1 MKNRF
6 RINKHFI
13 ISLFAIVFSVFS
25 LGNVFAQ
32 NSQENRTVITIENA
46 KSTKYE
52 KDKETG
58 NDCIFLSGNVKI
70 SVAKGSTKNI
80 ISSDTIKYDRV
91 TEMIYADG
99 NVSLE
104 QTTDNSGGQTVTALS
119 LMFNASTLEGIFD
132 DGRVVQTQSDA
143 LNLPSGSTLVV
154 ASDIFGRS
162 ESNTIAFKNGVLT
175 FCDDENPHWNIKA
188 SRIWLL
194 PGGEF
199 AFFNALFYVGVIPVL
214 YLPAFYYPK
223 DELIFNPVF
232 NYTKRE
238 GYSVQTTTYL
248 LGRKPLDTSSSTSA
262 DDSDS
267 TEKIKALFNFI
278 RPSTLKEQKLEGL
291 MLHNLDKDFSG
302 DTSNYVKLLG
312 DWYSNLG
319 IMVGL
324 EGVVKPKK
332 IINNLEFSAKLGF
345 TNTIFKNGTEY
356 SAYSTTKGI
365 KYQDESNLLGFE
377 LPFRYGANL
386 KFSMSKPFTLNMSLP
401 VYSDPY
407 FNNDF
412 SERNETMDW
421 ISYLTESAAGDDDD
435 DTVNEISSFSWTLNS
450 SYSVPLPKVI
460 KPYINSLSFNL
471 SSSVAFSTMT
481 ATELTNSDVAPE
493 DFNEWKNNT
502 PQKKFYYPSQVT
514 PANISA
520 NLSGTLFSW
529 PLKTSTTS
537 NTKAPTFIGEFYLP
551 EELKTE
557 KQKQKE
563 LEEKQKELL
572 AASEETASETATN
585 NEQNNQEEELE
596 LFDKNSFPTMNTS
609 SVAQTTIPGITFSS
623 QYSIKPAFTSQLAYP
638 QSSSYLKKP
647 EDFEWNNLR
656 SSMYTFKV
664 PITLNNTFGYG
675 GSFITANNSYSFN
688 PVFQKHP
695 FISTDEVKGGYT
707 EEAAANLRKTDY
719 AAEKRDLT
727 NTNSVSVKPFFYID
741 GFKNTGITWR
751 STIKMVRTNFIGDE
765 ENPEWEYLTTDWS
778 DPDSITTNSLDFTF
792 ATNQKDNKFSQSLT
806 LTTTLSPQ
814 PEQYYGTLKLTFPYT
829 TFSFETG
836 FKQKSAT
843 DETWVKQPI
852 RQNFTLS
859 LFNNSLKLSESYNY
873 NLEEN
878 YNDSFKLALTWKG
891 LQLAYNM
898 SYTTIYDFDEQT
910 GWKARSGTDNKAFL
924 PYSFS
929 LAYAPSSVTLYTWK
943 NRVSLNMGLSTSI
956 VADLIRPTNSY
967 FLFNP
972 SVTFKINEFLNVSF
986 SSSSRNSVLYRY
998 FGKEIDIPG
1007 EKNIFVDLMN
1017 SFRFDDESLR
1027 KASGFK
1033 LKSLNFDITHEL
1045 HDWDFST
1052 SFKIEP
1058 RILTENGKTT
1068 YDFNP
1073 YVTIAI
1079 SWRPMAS
1086 MKAEIVDDYGE
1097 WKLNP

>member
-1 MKNRF
+1 MF
-6 RINKHFI
+6 
-13 ISLFAIVFSVFS
+13 FSF
-25 LGNVFAQ
+25 NIFAQ
-32 NSQENRTVITIENA
+32 DNTTVITIENA
-46 KSTKYE
+46 KSTRYE
-52 KDKETG
+52 KDKDTG

-70 SVAKGSTKNI
+70 SVEKGSTKNI

-104 QTTDNSGGQTVTALS
+104 QTTANSGGQTVTALS
-119 LMFNASTLEGIFD
+119 LMFNTATLEGIFD

-162 ESNTIAFKNGVLT
+162 ESNTIAFKDGVLT

-199 AFFNALFYVGVIPVL
+199 AFLNALFYVGVIPVM

-232 NYTKRE
+232 NYTPRE

-248 LGRKPLDTSSSTSA
+248 FGRKPLDTSSTSSSS
-262 DDSDS
+262 DSDS
-267 TEKIKALFNFI
+267 TEKLKALFNFI
-278 RPSTLKEQKLEGL
+278 RPSTLKEQKVEGL

-324 EGVVKPKK
+324 DGVMKPKK
-332 IINNLEFSAKLGF
+332 YINNLEFGAKLGF
-345 TNTIFKNGTEY
+345 TNTVFKNGSTY
-356 SAYSTTKGI
+356 SAFSSVKGL
-365 KYQDESNLLGFE
+365 KYQDESNLLGFQ

-386 KFSMSKPFTLNMSLP
+386 KMSMSKPFSLNLSVP
-401 VYSDPY
+401 IYSDPY
-407 FNNDF
+407 FDNDF
-412 SERNETMDW
+412 SERSETMDW

-435 DTVNEISSFSWTLNS
+435 DTINEISSFSWTLTG
-450 SYSVPLPKVI
+450 SYSVPIPKKI
-460 KPYINSLSFNL
+460 KPYVSTLSLNLNSA
-471 SSSVAFSTMT
+471 VAFSTMT
-481 ATELTNSDVAPE
+481 TSELTNSDVDPSDLA
-493 DFNEWKNNT
+493 EWKNYT

-514 PANISA
+514 PANITG
-520 NLSGTLFSW
+520 NLSGTIFSW
-529 PLKTSTTS
+529 PLKDNSSNNKTTQSFASEFYVPDEINEKKQSESEQISLQNELQNSTDEITENDEVVILDESAFPVMNTTS
-537 NTKAPTFIGEFYLP
+537 V
-551 EELKTE
+551 
-557 KQKQKE
+557 
-563 LEEKQKELL
+563 
-572 AASEETASETATN
+572 S
-585 NEQNNQEEELE
+585 
-596 LFDKNSFPTMNTS
+596 
-609 SVAQTTIPGITFSS
+609 QTTIPGVTFSS

-638 QSSSYLKKP
+638 SSSTYLKKP

-656 SSMYTFKV
+656 SSMYTLKI
-664 PITLNNTFGYG
+664 PITLNNSFGYG
-675 GSFITANNSYSFN
+675 GNFISATNSYSFN
-688 PVFQKHP
+688 PIFQKHP
-695 FISTDEVKGGYT
+695 FISTNEAKGGYT
-707 EEAAANLRKTDY
+707 EDAANSLRKTDY

-727 NTNSVSVKPFFYID
+727 NTNSVSIKPFYYLKGLKD
-741 GFKNTGITWR
+741 TGITWR

-792 ATNQKDNKFSQSLT
+792 STNQMDNKFSQSLT
-806 LTTTLSPQ
+806 FTTTLSPQ
-814 PEQYYGTLKLTFPYT
+814 PEQYYGTLKLVFPYT
-829 TFSFETG
+829 SFAFETG
-836 FKQKSAT
+836 IKQKSST

-852 RQNFTLS
+852 KQNFSLS
-859 LFNNSLKLSESYNY
+859 LFNNTLKFSESYNY

-891 LQLAYNM
+891 LQLAYTM
-898 SYTTIYDFDEQT
+898 SYTTIYDFDEQS
-910 GWKARSGTDNKAFL
+910 GWKARSGTDNKEFL

-943 NRVSLNMGLSTSI
+943 NRVSLNMGLSTSV

-972 SVTFKINEFLNVSF
+972 SVSFKINEFLSLTF

-1033 LKSLNFDITHEL
+1033 LKSLKFDLTHEL

-1052 SFKIEP
+1052 SFKVEP
-1058 RILTENGKTT
+1058 RILKENGKTT